1 MLNRLTM
8 RAVYKPL
15 AAIATMV
22 VLATGVA
29 FADPHDSHGR
39 DGPRRGFDHYDGR
52 FNHDHYYPSRGYVAR
67 DLPRERIIINGGPR
81 GRYWYSGGI
90 WYAPRGPGFVVIG
103 APLGLFVPVLPPAY
117 TTVWYGGIPY
127 YYANDTYYLW
137 RDTDHQYE
145 VVDPPGDQAAASTQA
160 PPSDDIFVYPKN
172 GQPEDVQAKDK
183 YECHKWAQGESGFD
197 PTQSGGGVAP
207 EDVNAKRDAYHRAM
221 GACLEGRGYSV
232 K

>member
-1 MLNRLTM
+1 MLNRLTVL
-8 RAVYKPL
+8 AVCKPL

-29 FADPHDSHGR
+29 YADPHDFRGHDDR
-39 DGPRRGFDHYDGR
+39 PRRGFDHYDGR
-52 FNHDHYYPSRGYVAR
+52 FNHDRYYPSRGYVVR
-67 DLPRERIIINGGPR
+67 DLPRERVIVGGPR

-90 WYAPRGPGFVVIG
+90 WYAPRGPGFVVVG
-103 APLGLFVPVLPPAY
+103 APVGLFVPVLPPAY

-137 RDTDHQYE
+137 RDSDHQYE
-145 VVDPPGDQAAASTQA
+145 VVDTPGDQAAASTQA

-172 GQPEDVQAKDK
+172 GQTEDVQSKDK

-197 PTQSGGGVAP
+197 PTQNGGGVP
-207 EDVNAKRDAYHRAM
+207 PDQVNAKRDAYQRAM